1 MEDLLS
7 IRMIHSLLKTKDCSV
22 IVNWRKY
29 VKLDS
34 LSSTRLITRN
44 RFGCELASRPS
55 IPVFQV
61 FSKEFSV
68 EFFNKFV
75 NILVFVI

>member
-22 IVNWRKY
+22 TVNWRKY
-29 VKLDS
+29 MKLDS
-34 LSSTRLITRN
+34 LSSTRLIITN
-44 RFGCELASRPS
+44 RFDCELASRSS

>member
-1 MEDLLS
+1 
-7 IRMIHSLLKTKDCSV
+7 MIHSLLKTKDCSV

-34 LSSTRLITRN
+34 LSSTRLIIRN
-44 RFGCELASRPS
+44 RFGCELASRAS

-68 EFFNKFV
+68 DFFNTFG
-75 NILVFVI
+75 NNF

>member
-34 LSSTRLITRN
+34 LSSTRLIIRS
-44 RFGCELASRPS
+44 RFGCELASRAS

-68 EFFNKFV
+68 DFFNTFG
-75 NILVFVI
+75 NNF